1 MLSTRVN
8 PITNAVRTIAHTVSY
23 LWDRYIDISIVV
35 MKQANTLYD
44 SFSFNSIVV
53 FATIIDPTN
62 TVVKKPNEM
71 PMDSLGRSIPTTPPT
86 NDPVSIKMF
95 IMIPNSC

>member
-1 MLSTRVN
+1 MHACICMYGCTN
-8 PITNAVRTIAHTVSY
+8 KCIT
-23 LWDRYIDISIVV
+23 
-35 MKQANTLYD
+35 
-44 SFSFNSIVV
+44 
-53 FATIIDPTN
+53 DPTN

-86 NDPVSIKMF
+86 NDPVSIKIF